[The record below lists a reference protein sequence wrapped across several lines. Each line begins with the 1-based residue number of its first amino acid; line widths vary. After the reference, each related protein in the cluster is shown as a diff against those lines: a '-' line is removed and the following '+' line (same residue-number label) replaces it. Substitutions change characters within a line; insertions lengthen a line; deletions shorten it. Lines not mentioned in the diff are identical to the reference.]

1 MAAAAATGAPV
12 AATAAAVPATPA
24 TAKLIKVKFTNVS
37 NGATFKLAKQ
47 FYATVI
53 VNQEQAAL
61 PDHIKD
67 SFRKI
72 LTLHHSFEAPLR
84 FANKHLEL
92 EYHDDDGDEISV
104 STQEDMDLAI
114 AVGIK
119 VFKLTLMV
127 RSRGWGR
134 PCQ

>member
-92 EYHDDDGDEISV
+92 EYHDDDPATKSASLHRKIW
-104 STQEDMDLAI
+104 T
-114 AVGIK
+114 
-119 VFKLTLMV
+119 
-127 RSRGWGR
+127 
-134 PCQ
+134 